1 MERTEMG
8 GAVSRRQLLGAGAA
22 TAAMAGLSG
31 LRPQWMKAAWQDA
44 SGTPTAGGSLI
55 IAQDFGPQD
64 LDPTRTAAWAS
75 TNIEELLYTG
85 LMRWSPTMELE
96 LDLATAYEM
105 LDEVTY
111 VFTLRDGVTF
121 HNGATFSAEDVKYTF
136 ERTMDPATASP
147 NASIFRP
154 ISSIEAVDP
163 LTVRFSL
170 SEPFAPF
177 LRYLAT
183 IPYGGIVPKDA
194 GDDLQTAPVG
204 TGPFQLIEHQL
215 DQAVRL
221 GRFENYYEDGL
232 PYLDEVTFQLLG
244 DETSVAAAIQA
255 GTVDMGWLKN
265 PLIAQATAQAAP
277 GLTSHPGVSSR
288 YLPIRF
294 KLTEAPFDDVRVR
307 RALSLA
313 LDRQALADTVLGGYG
328 AVGTFLPPSQIAGYV
343 DDGSGLPYYTRD
355 VEQAKALLAEAGY
368 ADGLTIPEFKIVAA
382 NQLDVQ
388 CAQLMQAQWAEAG
401 INVQINPMEVGA
413 ILDDWTSGNYQMA
426 TVGGVWTPD
435 PNQEVQA
442 MYSQS
447 AMGQGQGIN
456 DPELDALIEDGLS
469 TTDEA
474 DRIEIYQQIQELAL
488 EQVYVIVPYV
498 YPLRW
503 ELIWDRVQG
512 YEVMPSNARMTV
524 RKTWLTT

>member
-1 MERTEMG
+1 MSG
-8 GAVSRRQLLGAGAA
+8 YKHLGLSRRQVIGAGAGA
-22 TAAMAGLSG
+22 TLAGIGG
-31 LRPQWMKAAWQDA
+31 LAPRWARAAWQDA
-44 SGTPTAGGSLI
+44 AGTPVAGGSLT
-55 IAQDFGPQD
+55 IAQDFGPQT
-64 LDPTRTAAWAS
+64 LDPTTTAAWAS
-75 TNIEELLYTG
+75 TNIEELIFTG
-85 LMRWSPTMELE
+85 LLRWSPAMELE
-96 LDLATAYEM
+96 LDLATGYETP
-105 LDEVTY
+105 DDTTY
-111 VFTLRDGVTF
+111 IFTLRDGVTF
-121 HNGATFSAEDVKYTF
+121 HNGAPLTAEDVKYTF
-136 ERTMDPATASP
+136 ERVMDPATASP

-154 ISSIEAVDP
+154 IAGITAVDP

-183 IPYGGIVPKDA
+183 IPYGAIIPRDS
-194 GDDLQTAPVG
+194 GDDQALAPVG
-204 TGPFQLIEHQL
+204 TGPFRFVEHQL

-221 GRFENYYEDGL
+221 ARFDAYYEDGL

-244 DETSVAAAIQA
+244 DESSIAAAIQA

-265 PLIAQATAQAAP
+265 PIIAQATAQAAP
-277 GLTSHPGVSSR
+277 GLTSFPGVSSR

-294 KLTEAPFDDVRVR
+294 KLTEPPFDDVRVR
-307 RALSLA
+307 RAMSLA

-343 DDGSGLPYYTRD
+343 GDGSDLPYYTRD
-355 VEQAKALLAEAGY
+355 LEQARALLAEAGQ
-368 ADGLTIPEFKIVAA
+368 ASLTIPEFKIVAA

-388 CAQLMQAQWAEAG
+388 AAQLMQAQWAEAG
-401 INVQINPMEVGA
+401 ITVQINPMEVGA
-413 ILDDWTSGNYQMA
+413 ILEDWTSGNYAMA
-426 TVGGVWTPD
+426 MVGGVWTPD
-435 PNQEVQA
+435 PNQEVQP

-456 DPELDALIEDGLS
+456 DPELDALIEAGLS

-474 DRIEIYQQIQELAL
+474 ERIDIYQQIQELVL

-512 YEVMPSNARMTV
+512 YEVMPSNARITL
-524 RKTWLTT
+524 RHTWLDPSA